1 VTHTTVVGIPHH
13 HLQLSLGKD
22 ATVILQRAVLARYTL
37 RNKDL
42 ARSPGNALRIAIL
55 DEDAVSLAPRKEGGT
70 VLREDTARAETAVAR
85 VRTRPVFQRKIVL
98 QLPMVPVTVTTGIEQ
113 ARHASLNRLDK
124 ILECGVISLLVNGA

>member
-1 VTHTTVVGIPHH
+1 
-13 HLQLSLGKD
+13 
-22 ATVILQRAVLARYTL
+22 VILQRAVLARYTL
-37 RNKDL
+37 RNKGL

-70 VLREDTARAETAVAR
+70 VLREDTALAETAVAR
-85 VRTRPVFQRKIVL
+85 VRTRPVFQRKSVL

-124 ILECGVISLLVNGA
+124 IPECGVISLLVNGA